1 MTDAV
6 PPPAKDPW
14 KGLRGVMA
22 GTLILQAIVVMLALP
37 VVWRVGDGITWFS
50 GSYVIGL
57 AVLMILGAGL
67 QGRPWA
73 LKFDIALQ
81 VLMVGTFVI
90 SVALGILGLIFAAVW
105 GYILYLRNDLQSR
118 IKAGLLPSQQISA
131 AENAEGSEG
140 AEGER
145 K

>member
-1 MTDAV
+1 MTERNTPIDGGHAAV

-22 GTLILQAIVVMLALP
+22 GTLVLQAIVVLLAVP

-50 GSYVIGL
+50 GTYVIGL

-73 LKFDIALQ
+73 LKYDLTLQ
-81 VLMVGTFVI
+81 DRK
-90 SVALGILGLIFAAVW
+90 SVV
-105 GYILYLRNDLQSR
+105 
-118 IKAGLLPSQQISA
+118 
-131 AENAEGSEG
+131 
-140 AEGER
+140 
-145 K
+145 

>member
-1 MTDAV
+1 
-6 PPPAKDPW
+6 
-14 KGLRGVMA
+14 MA